1 MLGVIDAATMSSS
14 EVSISQLSSSFT
26 TSYIRFP
33 YSAMFREQKRE
44 EEDLHPNI
52 SIKAI
57 AVTTFPPW
65 GLLSMIV
72 MARDWEFINMLL
84 HGEVWMDQA

>member
-1 MLGVIDAATMSSS
+1 MSSS
-14 EVSISQLSSSFT
+14 EVSISQLSSSLT

-33 YSAMFREQKRE
+33 YSAMFHEQKRE

-65 GLLSMIV
+65 GLIGYKFCHLSMVV

-84 HGEVWMDQA
+84 HGEVWKDQA